1 MHADARPLGHH
12 YLVDFA
18 GCDAATLDDP
28 AQLVAALRALCAAA
42 RLTELSHAV
51 HRFEPQGVTAV
62 LLLAESHVALHT
74 WPERGQAALDL
85 FSCRSTEPE
94 ALPFD
99 GVAHALGARHVSTQH
114 VVRGVAQSAPPASR

>member
-1 MHADARPLGHH
+1 MLADARPLGHH

-28 AQLVAALRALCAAA
+28 ARLLAALRALCAAA
-42 RLTELSHAV
+42 RLTELGQSV
-51 HRFEPQGVTAV
+51 HRFEPQGVTAL

-85 FSCRSTEPE
+85 FSCRSSAPE
-94 ALPFD
+94 VLPFD
-99 GVAHALGARHVSTQH
+99 ELARALGAAHYAAQH
-114 VVRGVAQSAPPASR
+114 VVRGVAQSAPPASK

>member
-1 MHADARPLGHH
+1 MLADARPLGHH

-28 AQLVAALRALCAAA
+28 ARLLAALRALCTAA
-42 RLTELSHAV
+42 RLTELGQAV
-51 HRFEPQGVTAV
+51 HRFEPQGVTAL

-85 FSCRSTEPE
+85 FSCRSSEPE
-94 ALPFD
+94 ELPFD
-99 GVAHALGARHVSTQH
+99 AMVATLGAKSFSIKN
-114 VVRGVAQSAPPASR
+114 VVRGQQ